1 MRVNYIQPIMGLS
14 LLATVHQLHNLDVA
28 QAAMDACSD
37 SVTRTILCVHSVHF
51 LFKWLCCLFRGIMTA
66 SLLMGSFIRLRYA
79 HFTAPLPHVTI
90 GSMTLCLMCPCHLV
104 ALTSIQYAYISI
116 PPLPQ
121 TTITKKE
128 SCRP

>member
-1 MRVNYIQPIMGLS
+1 MHVNYIQPIMGLS

-104 ALTSIQYAYISI
+104 ALDLNPVCLYIYS
-116 PPLPQ
+116 PPPPNNNN
-121 TTITKKE
+121 KKGE
-128 SCRP
+128 L

>member
-1 MRVNYIQPIMGLS
+1 MQPIMGLS

-37 SVTRTILCVHSVHF
+37 SVTRTILCVHSVRF

-66 SLLMGSFIRLRYA
+66 SLLMGSFIRLSI
-79 HFTAPLPHVTI
+79 FTAPLPHVTI

-104 ALTSIQYAYISI
+104 ALDLNPVCLYIYST
-116 PPLPQ
+116 PPPNNNN
-121 TTITKKE
+121 KKGE
-128 SCRP
+128 L